1 MMRAHQEEHEPP
13 VSEEIPGV
21 TELPP
26 VHRVVVAAVVKTAFG
41 LAIGTVG
48 ALWLGG
54 LAAISAMSSTE
65 QGPVTFTW
73 LLGTHF
79 LPGYEPT
86 WSGVFV
92 GLVWGFACGFVLGF
106 LAALARNRMIKFFFW
121 FLAKR
126 ERLAASRTVLD
137 DLM

>member
-1 MMRAHQEEHEPP
+1 MMRTHQEEHEPP

-26 VHRVVVAAVVKTAFG
+26 AHRVVVAAVVKTAFG
-41 LAIGTVG
+41 LAIGTTL

-54 LAAISAMSSTE
+54 LAALAAMSNTE
-65 QGPVTFTW
+65 KGPVTFIW
-73 LLGTHF
+73 LIGANF

-86 WSGVFV
+86 WGGVVV

-106 LAALARNRMIKFFFW
+106 SAALARNRLIKFFFW
-121 FLAKR
+121 FLATR